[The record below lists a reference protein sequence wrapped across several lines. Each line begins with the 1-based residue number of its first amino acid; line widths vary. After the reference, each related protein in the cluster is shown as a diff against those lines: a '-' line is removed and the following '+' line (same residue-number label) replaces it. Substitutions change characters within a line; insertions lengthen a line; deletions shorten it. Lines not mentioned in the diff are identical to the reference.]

1 MQPSGGCEASRLEPL
16 AFSNVDLNELPF
28 VNCEIDGPKPQFA
41 ERLDD
46 QIDRLFA
53 YRRRTAACRCVDVRH
68 LASSFANQ

>member
-16 AFSNVDLNELPF
+16 AFSNVDLNELAF
-28 VNCEIDGPKPQFA
+28 VNCEIDGPKPQPA
-41 ERLDD
+41 ERLDN

-53 YRRRTAACRCVDVRH
+53 YRRPTVVCRCVDVRH